1 MGHEIQP
8 MPSAKF
14 VNAAQEHG
22 RCDAPRVEDA
32 AEVVGLGF

>member
-1 MGHEIQP
+1 
-8 MPSAKF
+8 